1 MMLETPKLAR
11 EATLVCSHCS
21 KPYNPDDVQSYC
33 AECEQPLLVKYD
45 LSGGLSK
52 DRLEKDVWS
61 MWRYATILPVRDRSH
76 VISLGE
82 GMTPIIPLKNLQEM
96 YAFRQVWLKDE
107 GQNPAGSFKS
117 RGLSMAISKAVE
129 LGITDCIVLTAGNAG
144 GAMSAYCAAAGIK
157 ATVVMPENTPQV
169 FKDECRLFGAN
180 LVLIDGLI
188 DQCGREVARLKATRN
203 VFDVSTL
210 KEPYRLEGKKTMG
223 YEIAE
228 QMDWQLPDFILYP
241 TGGGTGLIGMWKAF
255 QEMRTLGWIQGSLP
269 RMIVVQSEQC
279 CPLVDAFH
287 KNSTKKRS
295 YRNSIA
301 NGLAVPNAFGKKL
314 IMKVLQESG
323 GTALAVSENEILEGM
338 KEITRHEGI
347 MIAPEGAAV
356 WKALLKLTNAGHIR
370 RHQKALLLN
379 TGTGYKYLENIQ

>member
-1 MMLETPKLAR
+1 MLETLKLAR

-61 MWRYATILPVRDRSH
+61 MWRYATVLPVRDRSH

-96 YAFRQVWLKDE
+96 YGFRQVWLKDE

-129 LGITDCIVLTAGNAG
+129 LGITDCIVPTAGNAG

-188 DQCGREVARLKATRN
+188 DQCGHEVARLKATRN

-356 WKALLKLTNAGHIR
+356 WKALLKLTNAGHIH